1 MGVQAIFGPSDPTL
15 GAHIYSICDA
25 LDIPYLDAR
34 IDTHSGGISSS
45 SSSSFAPTK
54 SSGGKDGTTADSRID
69 GVDTSSR
76 TIASPLVDRYRR
88 EFTINLNPTQ
98 LLVNNA
104 FEDVIRFLN
113 WTNVAIIYER
123 SYGKYI
129 CIRHLRSCGD
139 HTTHII
145 VVT

>member
-34 IDTHSGGISSS
+34 IDTHSGGMPTL
-45 SSSSFAPTK
+45 FASAKPHSDNDRPVTVSK
-54 SSGGKDGTTADSRID
+54 SDGID
-69 GVDTSSR
+69 VPSAK
-76 TIASPLVDRYRR
+76 TIASLDDRFRR

-104 FEDVIRFLN
+104 FQDVIRFLN

-123 SYGKYI
+123 SYGM
-129 CIRHLRSCGD
+129 
-139 HTTHII
+139 
-145 VVT
+145 